1 MKKEYYKL
9 LSNLESLIN
18 KVIKDSKSW
27 ICYDETR
34 DIEIHFPKITE
45 ITRDICFIIEAE
57 LKKKMNEMG
66 IRQVIDD
73 NKVVLSLNSCIH
85 DAFWEI
91 LHEEVK

>member
-9 LSNLESLIN
+9 SNFESLIN
-18 KVIKDSKSW
+18 KIIKNSEDW
-27 ICYDETR
+27 VCYDQIR
-34 DIEIHFPKITE
+34 DIEIHFPKITK

-66 IRQVIDD
+66 FKQVIDD
-73 NKVVLSLNSCIH
+73 NKIVLSLNGCIH